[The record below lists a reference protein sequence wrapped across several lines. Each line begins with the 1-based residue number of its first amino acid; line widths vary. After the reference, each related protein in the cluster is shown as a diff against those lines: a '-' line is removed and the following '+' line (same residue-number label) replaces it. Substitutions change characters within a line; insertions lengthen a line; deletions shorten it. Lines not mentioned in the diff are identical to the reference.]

1 MRKSNDKS
9 QIALAIICLIAG
21 LVFGIGA
28 IVYSWQCIGP
38 FALLKCSFWIMLF
51 SDHALAAWITLGL
64 SCVAAIFLGIADA
77 IIKSI

>member
-1 MRKSNDKS
+1 MGNSNDKS
-9 QIALAIICLIAG
+9 QIVLAVLCLIVG
-21 LVFGIGA
+21 LIFGIGA

-64 SCVAAIFLGIADA
+64 SSLAAIFLGIADA